1 MISINNT
8 MNIISNTASVRLFL
22 VIRMAE
28 GVACVDRNGSF
39 DNEAACTYRVRVD
52 LQDGL
57 ARLKK
62 RPDVSTPTGAIVEAL
77 RLWDIPGTYL
87 EFPRL
92 RVLQRVPVAASWVSL
107 GRLPVTF

>member
-1 MISINNT
+1 
-8 MNIISNTASVRLFL
+8 MNIISNTASVQLFL

-28 GVACVDRNGSF
+28 GVACVDGNGSF
-39 DNEAACTYRVRVD
+39 DNQTDEAACTYRVRVD